1 MSESRID
8 AVARRLITAWR
19 TGKRQPL
26 ADLDLPDSAAAYA
39 VQRQVSAALGWFD
52 GVRPSAWKLGGAPGG
67 MISAAAVPAAA
78 IHPSGWQVPPGYAT
92 ALGIEGELVIRLGRD
107 LTDTPDHGEILAS
120 IDAWL
125 PAIELC
131 DSRLENGVS
140 ANALLRLADQQLNRA
155 LVLGDPMPLP
165 DRPQWSRQTVTLH
178 VDGDER
184 FKATGSHPYVDPL
197 SSVPWLARHAAAQG
211 TPLRAGDLIAT
222 GSWSGI
228 YWASAGQTITFTL
241 DGSGSASVTV

>member
-1 MSESRID
+1 MSEALIE
-8 AVARRLITAWR
+8 AVAGRLITAWR

-26 ADLDLPDSAAAYA
+26 AGLNLPDSAAAYA

-131 DSRLENGVS
+131 DTRLENGSS
-140 ANALLRLADQQLNRA
+140 ADPLLRLADQQLNRA
-155 LVLGDPMPLP
+155 LILGDPIQLPELP
-165 DRPQWSRQTVTLH
+165 DWLHQTVTLQ
-178 VDGDER
+178 VDGHER
-184 FKATGSHPYVDPL
+184 CKATGSHPLVNPL
-197 SSVPWLARHAAAQG
+197 SSTPWLARHATAQG
-211 TPLRAGDLIAT
+211 TALRAGDLIAT
-222 GSWSGI
+222 GSWTGI
-228 YWASAGQTITFTL
+228 YWATAGQTITFSLNGIGAVKLNT
-241 DGSGSASVTV
+241 